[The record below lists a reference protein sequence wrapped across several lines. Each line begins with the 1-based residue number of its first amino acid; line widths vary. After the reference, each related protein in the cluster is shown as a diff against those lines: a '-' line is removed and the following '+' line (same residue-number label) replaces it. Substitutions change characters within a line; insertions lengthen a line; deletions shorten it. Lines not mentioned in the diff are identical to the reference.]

1 MTGYLLKKITGIVSS
16 KICRQ
21 CSKVEVNVEEPPK
34 NVSPRNYYGSSKSM
48 ETDVVLLLYIEI
60 FETSSKVLHL
70 KEIIVD
76 DDSSM
81 RALLKRQ
88 NNNSKGRLPEEMI
101 DQSG

>member
-1 MTGYLLKKITGIVSS
+1 
-16 KICRQ
+16 
-21 CSKVEVNVEEPPK
+21 
-34 NVSPRNYYGSSKSM
+34 M

-60 FETSSKVLHL
+60 FETSSKVLYL

-81 RALLKRQ
+81 RALLKCQ

>member
-1 MTGYLLKKITGIVSS
+1 
-16 KICRQ
+16 
-21 CSKVEVNVEEPPK
+21 
-34 NVSPRNYYGSSKSM
+34 M

-60 FETSSKVLHL
+60 FETSSKVLYL